1 MRYVNVDPGGTPTRF
16 NSSTATLSVPAGASV
31 AKAFLYW
38 GADLARG
45 VTSNTA
51 KDGAP
56 GGENPTTN
64 TLWQT
69 VFLKTGAG
77 AYTMIDATQADR
89 NGLEKGIVSWY
100 EQPGNRP
107 GFAYQVRADVT
118 NEIRAAVAS
127 TTRHSSRGASL
138 VDATV
143 ANVQA
148 GIGNNRHGGWT
159 LVVVWENNAS
169 PWRNLT
175 LFDGFDFVQ
184 VQGGQQLVVGPLQF
198 SG

>member
-1 MRYVNVDPGGTPTRF
+1 TATPAYAANLRGGFAIVGNTLLTCPENLIPPGRDDDSILCAGANNNDKSMRYVNVDPGGTPTRF

-56 GGENPTTN
+56 GGENPNTN

-69 VFLKTGAG
+69 VFLKTGTG

-89 NGLEKGIVSWY
+89 NGLEKGIVSWD
-100 EQPGNRP
+100 EKPG
-107 GFAYQVRADVT
+107 T
-118 NEIRAAVAS
+118 
-127 TTRHSSRGASL
+127 
-138 VDATV
+138 
-143 ANVQA
+143 
-148 GIGNNRHGGWT
+148 
-159 LVVVWENNAS
+159 
-169 PWRNLT
+169 
-175 LFDGFDFVQ
+175 
-184 VQGGQQLVVGPLQF
+184 
-198 SG
+198 

>member
-1 MRYVNVDPGGTPTRF
+1 M
-16 NSSTATLSVPAGASV
+16 
-31 AKAFLYW
+31 
-38 GADLARG
+38 
-45 VTSNTA
+45 
-51 KDGAP
+51 
-56 GGENPTTN
+56 
-64 TLWQT
+64 
-69 VFLKTGAG
+69 FLKTGAG
-77 AYTMIDATQADR
+77 PYTMIDATQADR
-89 NGLEKGIVSWY
+89 HGLEKGIVSWY

-107 GFAYQVRADVT
+107 GYAYQVRADVT

-198 SG
+198 SGFKTPSSGNVDAHIATWTYEGDRYIVGDYMSLGAPTNSCSAPHLPRP